1 MIIIKFS
8 ITLILFLCLTQKNA
22 WALAPIESLVLG
34 DFSENYTESET
45 DPLNYVF
52 SKGKSDANQSEFKKE
67 LAYYRGFYDEGK
79 NILNY
84 CKPTRPI
91 RYSSEWEK
99 LQVKRSLM
107 SEIQYIGLD
116 IASRALPQYAKALD
130 FTKDEFTNLV
140 DGLVGNFCS
149 ANLSV
154 ISKKELR
161 NNLLIKFNKDNNFK
175 IPNNA
180 GNSFFPDNLENY
192 TSPKLALEQE
202 FKYTVKLFQSICSW
216 SGDPTNPGLMVPILK
231 HPSLMAF
238 FFRQMNNQSIEWREF
253 DNKLFIKE
261 DFNTVQVVC
270 DNLVCRKSS
279 REMFFQK
286 IYFSIGGTNLSEDLR
301 RLYCEDFQLSD
312 YKTNEQDERVKKI
325 INSRTFDEEYFINS
339 QFIALLTGVPD
350 FLIKVDKFSKGVD
363 LLRAGVDYTWTKWAK
378 SQTEFLNRELYFEE
392 PLLLELVD
400 RKLSFDPN
408 KPKLKVSFD
417 INLGEF
423 DRINQKVGKVKVS
436 FNIMIQRNLILYL
449 RQAFKDLDPRNIS
462 EKERLIKRLK
472 FQITKDIILARQKFI
487 IPPWKGDLEGLI
499 ATELSEEIMQISD
512 KNFVMPST
520 GEELVTV
527 DLNYGLFALKY
538 INHQKIVQNAQNKK

>member
-1 MIIIKFS
+1 LVKIKFS
-8 ITLILFLCLTQKNA
+8 ITLIFFLFLTQKNV
-22 WALAPIESLVLG
+22 WALAPVESLVLG

-52 SKGKSDANQSEFKKE
+52 SKGKIDSNQSEFKKE

-84 CKPTRPI
+84 CKTTRPI

-130 FTKDEFTNLV
+130 FTKEEFTNLV

-175 IPNNA
+175 IPNNV

-202 FKYTVKLFQSICSW
+202 FKYTIKLFQSICSW
-216 SGDPTNPGLMVPILK
+216 SGNPTNPGLMVPILK

-261 DFNTVQVVC
+261 DLNTVQVVC
-270 DNLVCRKSS
+270 DNLLCRKSS
-279 REMFFQK
+279 REIFFQK
-286 IYFSIGGTNLSEDLR
+286 IYFSIGGTSLSEDLR

-312 YKTNEQDERVKKI
+312 YKTNEQDERLKKI

-350 FLIKVDKFSKGVD
+350 FLIKVDKFSKGED

-408 KPKLKVSFD
+408 MPKLKISFD

-436 FNIMIQRNLILYL
+436 FNIMIQRNLIHYL
-449 RQAFKDLDPRNIS
+449 RQAFKDLDPRNTA

-499 ATELSEEIMQISD
+499 ATELSEELMQISD

-520 GEELVTV
+520 GQELVTV